1 MTTQTYNLLDF
12 EENLVLE
19 NATLEQIESFLE
31 DKDSSLFLLE
41 EII

>member
-19 NATLEQIESFLE
+19 NATLEQIELFLE

-41 EII
+41 EIV